1 MPKKNYNK
9 EVRDM
14 AKTYTYP
21 HPKDIFQGS
30 F

>member
-1 MPKKNYNK
+1 MPEKNYNK

-14 AKTYTYP
+14 NKTSTYP
-21 HPKDIFQGS
+21 HPKDIFQGC